1 MGTRKEFLQ
10 HLWTGVINANLR
22 QDGLDNLVMLFE
34 ELLMAD
40 PSGMEFPGL
49 ARRRNLA
56 SSQHALWGGNVSS
69 SSWPAAA

>member
-1 MGTRKEFLQ
+1 MARDNISTKHNSLARGTASMGTRKEFLQ

-40 PSGMEFPGL
+40 PSGMECRPGSAEKSGL
-49 ARRRNLA
+49 
-56 SSQHALWGGNVSS
+56 
-69 SSWPAAA
+69 

>member
-1 MGTRKEFLQ
+1 MGTRKAFLQ

-40 PSGMEFPGL
+40 PSGMECRPGSAEKSGL
-49 ARRRNLA
+49 
-56 SSQHALWGGNVSS
+56 
-69 SSWPAAA
+69 